1 MNCQNHM
8 PRPSPFH
15 NDDKSSLP
23 PKRVLFLCIG
33 NACRSPMAEALAR
46 KLAPDV
52 ITATSA
58 GLYPLGYIAVPTRA
72 VLAEIDAPCDGQA
85 SKPLL
90 AADLY
95 AADLIVNMTGQPA
108 KNLFDD
114 RTLPVEDWD
123 VGDPFGSD
131 LAVYRRIRDEIE
143 QRIVALASR
152 LRAATVP
159 GS

>member
-1 MNCQNHM
+1 
-8 PRPSPFH
+8 
-15 NDDKSSLP
+15 
-23 PKRVLFLCIG
+23 
-33 NACRSPMAEALAR
+33 MAEALAR

-58 GLYPLGYIAVPTRA
+58 GIYPLGYIAAPTKA
-72 VLAEIDAPCDGQA
+72 VLAEIDAPCHGQA
-85 SKPLL
+85 SKPLRV
-90 AADLY
+90 ADLY

-131 LAVYRRIRDEIE
+131 LEVYRRIRDEIE
-143 QRIVALASR
+143 QRVVALASR
-152 LRAATVP
+152 LRASTVP
-159 GS
+159 QGS

>member
-1 MNCQNHM
+1 ML
-8 PRPSPFH
+8 PPSPFQ
-15 NDDKSSLP
+15 NDENPPAP

-52 ITATSA
+52 IIATSA
-58 GLYPLGYIAVPTRA
+58 GLYPLGYIAASTRA
-72 VLAEIDAPCDGQA
+72 VLAEIDAPCHGQA
-85 SKPLL
+85 SKPLR

-131 LAVYRRIRDEIE
+131 LEVYRRIRDEIE
-143 QRIVALASR
+143 QRVVALASR
-152 LRAATVP
+152 LRASTVP
-159 GS
+159 QGS